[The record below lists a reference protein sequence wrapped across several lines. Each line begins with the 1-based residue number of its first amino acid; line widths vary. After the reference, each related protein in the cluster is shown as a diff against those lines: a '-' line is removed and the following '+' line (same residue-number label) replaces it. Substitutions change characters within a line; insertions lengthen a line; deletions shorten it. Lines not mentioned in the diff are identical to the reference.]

1 MKRGSLCAAIS
12 LAEILI
18 CMGMMSIILGCL
30 LSSSLALQKTL
41 QNSERYAGYYSDQHR
56 LMDFIGRDLRRAVAL
71 SATDADGVEQPIVG
85 SSIEVDQR
93 GTLTVTLPGYYQSDV
108 PTDPGFDTALPVV
121 PVDPHVDYGTASGP
135 AKPVKVTFRKIYVA
149 AERSICFV
157 REEAADRRVIVR
169 KADDLHVQ
177 VTVSEDGRTAV
188 IKAWYLAKYSRAGAI
203 VSTYDTLMLRNT
215 PAAP

>member
-1 MKRGSLCAAIS
+1 MKRRALCAAIS

-41 QNSERYAGYYSDQHR
+41 QNSERYADYYSDQHR
-56 LMDFIGRDLRRAVAL
+56 LMDFIGRDLRRSVAL
-71 SATDADGVEQPIVG
+71 SACGTDGVERPVAGLPIDV
-85 SSIEVDQR
+85 EQR
-93 GTLTVTLPGYYQSDV
+93 GTLTATLPGYYQSDV
-108 PTDPGFDTALPVV
+108 PNDAGFDAPLPVV
-121 PVDPHVDYGTASGP
+121 PVDPHVDYGTSSGP
-135 AKPVKVTFRKIYVA
+135 AKPVEVTFRKIFVA
-149 AERSICFV
+149 AERSVCFV

-188 IKAWYLAKYSRAGAI
+188 IKAWYLAKFSRAGAI
-203 VSTYDTLMLRNT
+203 VSTYDTLMLRNNPT
-215 PAAP
+215 AP

>member
-1 MKRGSLCAAIS
+1 MKSGSRCAAIS

-56 LMDFIGRDLRRAVAL
+56 LMDFVGRDLRRAVAL
-71 SATDADGVEQPIVG
+71 SATDASGLDQAVVGAPID
-85 SSIEVDQR
+85 IDQR
-93 GTLTVTLPGYYQSDV
+93 GTLTLTLPGYYQSDV
-108 PTDPGFDTALPVV
+108 PTDPGFDAALPVV
-121 PVDPHVDYGTASGP
+121 PVDPHLDYGTAGGP
-135 AKPVKVTFRKIYVA
+135 GKPVTVTFRKIFVA
-149 AERSICFV
+149 AESSVCFV

-177 VTVSEDGRTAV
+177 ITVSDDGRTAV
-188 IKAWYLAKYSRAGAI
+188 VKAWYLAKFSRAGAI
-203 VSTYDTLMLRNT
+203 VSTYDTLMLRNN
-215 PAAP
+215 PVAP

>member
-1 MKRGSLCAAIS
+1 MKRRPNCAAIT

-71 SATDADGVEQPIVG
+71 SATDANGTEQAVPGPAIGVEG
-85 SSIEVDQR
+85 R

-108 PTDPGFDTALPVV
+108 PNEPGFDAALPVV
-121 PVDPHVDYGTASGP
+121 PVNPHVEYGTASGP
-135 AKPVKVTFRKIYVA
+135 ARPVKVTFRKIFVA
-149 AERSICFV
+149 AESSVCFV

-169 KADDLHVQ
+169 KADELHVQ
-177 VTVSEDGRTAV
+177 VTVSEDGRTGV
-188 IKAWYLAKYSRAGAI
+188 IKAWYPVKFSRAGAI
-203 VSTYDTLMLRNT
+203 VSTYDTLMLRNN
-215 PAAP
+215 PVAP